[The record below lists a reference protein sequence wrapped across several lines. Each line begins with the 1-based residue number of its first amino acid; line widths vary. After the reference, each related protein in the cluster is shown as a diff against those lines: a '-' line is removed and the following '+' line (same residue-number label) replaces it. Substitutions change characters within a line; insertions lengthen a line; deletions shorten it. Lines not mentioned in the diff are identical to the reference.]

1 MSPGFPGHGEGASVP
16 SAGEIYVYLGIFAAL
31 LAAGV
36 GFPIPEEIPI
46 VTAGVL
52 AGRAPE
58 KELVELGRAVA
69 LLGWS
74 PAAGFPAGLP
84 WGGLLPPDDTIPVR
98 WWIMLPV
105 CILGVVISDGF
116 LYGLGRFFG
125 TRLFRVPFMTR
136 LMPPDKLAGIESN
149 FHRYGVKI
157 LLFARLLPGIR
168 APIFI
173 TAGIMRLPLKR
184 FLLADGIYAIP
195 GVSLL
200 FGLAFWFT
208 NSFRDLVMRAE
219 EKVIQWRPILILA
232 AVVAVTV
239 YFIIHVYRKPVSTG
253 DPKEIPLIGNQVA
266 SHIDHDP
273 QAPAQPKP
281 KGAKADEGR

>member
-1 MSPGFPGHGEGASVP
+1 VP

-31 LAAGV
+31 VAAGV

-52 AGRAPE
+52 AGRTPE
-58 KELVELGRAVA
+58 IDVKDLGYAVSSLSCSPDAGFPGLPWAALGRA
-69 LLGWS
+69 W
-74 PAAGFPAGLP
+74 PA
-84 WGGLLPPDDTIPVR
+84 PDDTIPVH
-98 WWIMLPV
+98 WWILLPV
-105 CILGVVISDGF
+105 CILGVVFSDGL

-125 TRLFRVPFMTR
+125 IRLFHVPFVARM
-136 LMPPDKLAGIESN
+136 MPPDKRTRIESN
-149 FHRYGVKI
+149 FHHYGVKI

-200 FGLAFWFT
+200 FFLAFWFT
-208 NSFRDLVMRAE
+208 NSFKDLVMRAE

-253 DPKEIPLIGNQVA
+253 DPKEIPLIGTQVA
-266 SHIDHDP
+266 AHIDH
-273 QAPAQPKP
+273 APEGKGGAAPPKP
-281 KGAKADEGR
+281 EGAKADERR

>member
-1 MSPGFPGHGEGASVP
+1 VP
-16 SAGEIYVYLGIFAAL
+16 SAGEIYVYLGILAAL
-31 LAAGV
+31 VAAGV

-52 AGRAPE
+52 AGRTPE
-58 KELVELGRAVA
+58 INVADLGHAVSF
-69 LLGWS
+69 LGWS
-74 PAAGFPAGLP
+74 PAAGFPGGLP
-84 WGGLLPPDDTIPVR
+84 WAALGRDWPPADDSIPVR
-98 WWIMLPV
+98 WWILLPV
-105 CILGVVISDGF
+105 CILGVVFSDGL

-125 TRLFRVPFMTR
+125 TRLVRVPFMTR
-136 LMPPDKLAGIESN
+136 LMPPDKLARIESN
-149 FHRYGVKI
+149 FHHYGIKI

-173 TAGIMRLPLKR
+173 TAGSMRLPLKR

-208 NSFRDLVMRAE
+208 NSFRDLVVRAE

-232 AVVAVTV
+232 AVLAVTV
-239 YFIIHVYRKPVSTG
+239 YFVIHFYRKPVSTG
-253 DPKEIPLIGNQVA
+253 DPKELPLIGPQVA
-266 SHIDHDP
+266 AHIDQDP
-273 QAPAQPKP
+273 EGPGAAAQPKA
-281 KGAKADEGR
+281 KGAKADEGRAR